1 MKLQYKCIF
10 LALLLAAVSA
20 GCTPS
25 APNTQGVSSGVQSAA
40 SAQATDAADSS
51 WDEASAIKIDLTGSG
66 AACTSGNVAVDGS
79 TVRIA
84 AAGTYVLSGT
94 LENGQILVDA
104 GKEDTVR
111 LILNGVDITC
121 NDSAPIYAKKAGMT
135 IVTLAEGTSNSL
147 TDGAAYQF
155 ADGEDEPDAALFC
168 KDSLTINGS
177 GSLTVTGNYKN
188 GIGAKDDLVVSDGVI
203 SIKAANDGLR
213 GRDSITVTGGTF
225 TIEAGGDG
233 VQSNN
238 DTDAD
243 KGWIMLGGGVWDI
256 TSGNDGIQAET
267 ELRIDGGEY
276 AIVSGNG
283 SANADAVDA
292 AESYKGLKSGTNM
305 SITGGSFTLDT
316 ADDTIHS
323 NGDAE
328 IAGGTFALSA
338 GDDGV
343 HADGKLIIN
352 GGTIDIKTSYEGL
365 EGTSVDI
372 NGGDIRLMAKDD
384 GINAA
389 GGSDGE
395 AAGRMRPDSFSGGD
409 KSSYYI
415 RVTGGTVLVDAGGDG
430 LDSNGNL
437 YIDGG
442 TVLVNGPE
450 NNGNGA
456 LDYDGSCVV
465 SGGVLAAA
473 GSSGMAQT
481 SGSDSTQPSLAVYYT
496 AAQEAGTLAALTDS
510 QGNVVAA
517 FAPAKKYQSIV
528 FSSPD
533 LKQGETY
540 TLYTGG
546 SCDGDEAS
554 GFYSSG
560 TLTGAEK
567 QTDVTLSDSDM
578 VTSIAED
585 GSEAVQR
592 GMGGHGGMGGGR
604 RGGMSGQRPDMG
616 GTPPDGMQP
625 PEGGGHPEGAPP
637 EGIPEGELQ

>member
-1 MKLQYKCIF
+1 M
-10 LALLLAAVSA
+10 
-20 GCTPS
+20 
-25 APNTQGVSSGVQSAA
+25 
-40 SAQATDAADSS
+40 
-51 WDEASAIKIDLTGSG
+51 
-66 AACTSGNVAVDGS
+66 
-79 TVRIA
+79 
-84 AAGTYVLSGT
+84 
-94 LENGQILVDA
+94 
-104 GKEDTVR
+104 
-111 LILNGVDITC
+111 
-121 NDSAPIYAKKAGMT
+121 
-135 IVTLAEGTSNSL
+135 
-147 TDGAAYQF
+147 
-155 ADGEDEPDAALFC
+155 
-168 KDSLTINGS
+168 
-177 GSLTVTGNYKN
+177 
-188 GIGAKDDLVVSDGVI
+188 
-203 SIKAANDGLR
+203 
-213 GRDSITVTGGTF
+213 
-225 TIEAGGDG
+225 
-233 VQSNN
+233 
-238 DTDAD
+238 
-243 KGWIMLGGGVWDI
+243 
-256 TSGNDGIQAET
+256 
-267 ELRIDGGEY
+267 
-276 AIVSGNG
+276 
-283 SANADAVDA
+283 
-292 AESYKGLKSGTNM
+292 
-305 SITGGSFTLDT
+305 
-316 ADDTIHS
+316 
-323 NGDAE
+323 
-328 IAGGTFALSA
+328 
-338 GDDGV
+338 
-343 HADGKLIIN
+343 
-352 GGTIDIKTSYEGL
+352 
-365 EGTSVDI
+365 
-372 NGGDIRLMAKDD
+372 
-384 GINAA
+384 
-389 GGSDGE
+389 
-395 AAGRMRPDSFSGGD
+395 
-409 KSSYYI
+409 
-415 RVTGGTVLVDAGGDG
+415 LVDAGGDG

-442 TVLVNGPE
+442 IVLVNGPE

-465 SGGVLAAA
+465 SSSVLAAA

-625 PEGGGHPEGAPP
+625 PEGGGHPDGAPP